1 MIDRRK
7 FLGIAAS
14 AGATLAL
21 SPQLLRAL
29 QQQQSGKLIQRAIP
43 SSGEML
49 PVVGLTFANHVAC
62 ADRVALKEV
71 LKTFADNGAR
81 VFDAMHHS
89 DPRAEGVTIPL
100 LNEMGMS
107 NKTFLSCRATPPGG
121 PAAPGAAT
129 VRDYVGSWLTR
140 LNIPRIDLVMVNPA
154 GDPEHFAAVKELK
167 KEGRVRYIG
176 AQTGLAPGNAAL
188 ESFMRKEPIDFIGLH
203 YAVDLRAAEET
214 FLPLAQER
222 KIAVMAYYPFGG
234 ADTPCPGA
242 SAPPTSSYRSLF
254 TRVANTPLPDWA
266 AEFDA
271 RTWAQ
276 FFLKY
281 VISHPAITVVR
292 AGTTKPH
299 HMLDNIGAG
308 MGRMPDEAMR
318 KRMAA
323 FIDALPK
330 IEPPPLPVVALPA
343 AVLDR
348 YVGEYK
354 APSGFT
360 ATFRRDGETLYAKL
374 GTDPEVALI
383 ARAQTRF
390 SPPGGGFVDFRI
402 DAAGTVTGFTLARPG
417 TQPLQLSRVP

>member
-7 FLGIAAS
+7 FLGITAG

-29 QQQQSGKLIQRAIP
+29 QQQQTGKLIQRAIP

-62 ADRVALKEV
+62 ADRAALKEV
-71 LKTFADNGAR
+71 LETFADNGAK

-89 DPRAEGVTIPL
+89 DPRAEAITFPL
-100 LNEMGMS
+100 LNELGMPS
-107 NKTFLSCRATPPGG
+107 KTFLACRATPPGAPPAPG
-121 PAAPGAAT
+121 PAA
-129 VRDYVGSWLTR
+129 VRDYVGSLLTR
-140 LNIPRIDLVMVNPA
+140 LNVSRIDLVMVNPA
-154 GDPEHFAAVKELK
+154 GDPAHFAAVKELK

-188 ESFMRKEPIDFIGLH
+188 ESVMRNEPIDFIGLH
-203 YAVDLRAAEET
+203 YAVDLRDAEET

-222 KIAVMAYYPFGG
+222 KIAVIAFYPFGG

-254 TRVANTPLPDWA
+254 TRVANTPLPEWA

-299 HMLDNIGAG
+299 HMLDNIGG
-308 MGRMPDEAMR
+308 GIGRLPDEAMR

-323 FIDALPK
+323 FIDAIPK
-330 IEPPPLPVVALPA
+330 IAPPPLPVVALPA
-343 AVLDR
+343 ATLDR

-354 APSGFT
+354 ATSGFT
-360 ATFRRDGETLYAKL
+360 ASFRRDGETLYAKL
-374 GTDPEVALI
+374 GTDPEVPLI
-383 ARAQTRF
+383 ARSQTRF
-390 SPPGGGFVDFRI
+390 SPPAGGIVEFRVDASGALSLI
-402 DAAGTVTGFTLARPG
+402 VARPG
-417 TQPLQLSRVP
+417 AQPVQLSRVP

>member
-7 FLGIAAS
+7 FLGIAAG
-14 AGATLAL
+14 AGASLAL
-21 SPQLLRAL
+21 TPQLLRAL

-62 ADRVALKEV
+62 ADPVALKEV
-71 LKTFADNGAR
+71 LKTFGDNGAR

-89 DPRAEGVTIPL
+89 DPRAEAITIPIL
-100 LNEMGMS
+100 TELGMP
-107 NKTFLSCRATPPGG
+107 NKSFLSWRGTPSGG
-121 PAAPGAAT
+121 PPAPGAAT
-129 VRDYVGSWLTR
+129 VTDHVNSLLAR
-140 LNIPRIDLVMVNPA
+140 LKVSKIDLVMVNPA
-154 GDPEHFAAVKELK
+154 IDPAHLAALKELK

-176 AQTGLAPGNAAL
+176 AQTGLAPGNAVL
-188 ESFMRKEPIDFIGLH
+188 ESVMRSEAIDFIGLH
-203 YAVDLRAAEET
+203 YAIDLRDAEQT

-242 SAPPTSSYRSLF
+242 SAPPPSSYRSLF
-254 TRVANTPLPDWA
+254 TRVANTPLPEWA

-281 VISHPAITVVR
+281 VISHPAVTVVR
-292 AGTTKPH
+292 VGTTKAT
-299 HMLDNIGAG
+299 HMLDDIGG
-308 MGRMPDEAMR
+308 GIGRLPDEAMR

-330 IEPPPLPVVALPA
+330 IAPPPLPVVALPA
-343 AVLDR
+343 AILDR

-354 APSGFT
+354 ATSGFT
-360 ATFRRDGETLYAKL
+360 ATFRRGGETLYVTF
-374 GTDPEVALI
+374 GNDPEVPLI
-383 ARAQTRF
+383 ARSQTRF
-390 SPPGGGFVDFRI
+390 SPSAGGIVEFRVDASGTSTGLTVVRPGNQPI
-402 DAAGTVTGFTLARPG
+402 QLARI
-417 TQPLQLSRVP
+417 R

>member
-7 FLGIAAS
+7 FLGITAG

-21 SPQLLRAL
+21 SPGLIRAL
-29 QQQQSGKLIQRAIP
+29 EQQQSGKLIQRAIP

-49 PVVGLTFANHVAC
+49 PVIGLTFANHVAC
-62 ADRVALKEV
+62 ADQAALREV
-71 LKTFADNGAR
+71 LKTFTDNGAK

-89 DPRAEGVTIPL
+89 DPRAEAITIPM
-100 LNEMGMS
+100 LNELGVA
-107 NKTFLSCRATPPGG
+107 NKGFLSWRGTPSGG

-129 VRDYVGSWLTR
+129 VREYVDSVLAR
-140 LNIPRIDLVMVNPA
+140 LKVPRLDLVMVNPA
-154 GDPEHFAAVKELK
+154 NDPEYLAALKQLK

-188 ESFMRKEPIDFIGLH
+188 ESVMRNEPIDFIGLH
-203 YAVDLRAAEET
+203 YAVDVRQAEET

-222 KIAVMAYYPFGG
+222 KIAVMAFYPFGG
-234 ADTPCPGA
+234 SDTPCPGA
-242 SAPPTSSYRSLF
+242 TAPPLSSYRSLF
-254 TRVANTPLPDWA
+254 TRVANTPLPEWA
-266 AEFDA
+266 VEFDA

-281 VISHPAITVVR
+281 VVSHPAITVVR
-292 AGTTKPH
+292 SGTTKPD
-299 HMLDNIGAG
+299 HMLDNIGG
-308 MGRMPDEAMR
+308 GIGRLPNEAMR
-318 KRMAA
+318 KRMAS

-330 IEPPPLPVVALPA
+330 IEPPPLPVVAVPA
-343 AVLDR
+343 AILDR

-354 APSGFT
+354 AASGFT

-383 ARAQTRF
+383 GRSQARF
-390 SPPGGGFVDFRI
+390 SPPAGGIVEFRNNG
-402 DAAGTVTGFTLARPG
+402 AGGLSVTVVRPG
-417 TQPLQLSRVP
+417 TPAVQLSRVP